1 MHRDNWNGK
10 ILCLKRWISLQ
21 KCLWCAIYWWVIHR
35 QVIDIKIIGM
45 CRRVWI
51 YGVMRNKK
59 VISLVP
65 QGTQIRLKGQ
75 NTVFKTL
82 NFVTKVFMMRHLLMS
97 NCLFGMCCRAW
108 ICGVT
113 RKKNVVSLVL
123 QGAPSRLKRQMNKFF
138 EWRIITQAV
147 RTASYHILFNA
158 PHCIIPFLK
167 LTHKA
172 VRILWYAGFSSSGYQ
187 RNLHKACEHEVS
199 INRRY
204 ATQRFRSLHSRWI
217 KFQQNLHK
225 VV

>member
-1 MHRDNWNGK
+1 MVLQGAQSR
-10 ILCLKRWISLQ
+10 LKR
-21 KCLWCAIYWWVIHR
+21 
-35 QVIDIKIIGM
+35 
-45 CRRVWI
+45 
-51 YGVMRNKK
+51 
-59 VISLVP
+59 
-65 QGTQIRLKGQ
+65 Q
-75 NTVFKTL
+75 NTLFKTL

-113 RKKNVVSLVL
+113 RNKNVVSLVL

-199 INRRY
+199 INPEINSLFFTINVDKRCVIDTQQRAGKSY
-204 ATQRFRSLHSRWI
+204 FEEKKIELDYVTGATD
-217 KFQQNLHK
+217 NLWK
-225 VV
+225 GY

>member
-1 MHRDNWNGK
+1 
-10 ILCLKRWISLQ
+10 
-21 KCLWCAIYWWVIHR
+21 
-35 QVIDIKIIGM
+35 M

-51 YGVMRNKK
+51 YGVMRNKN

-65 QGTQIRLKGQ
+65 QGTQRRLKGQ
-75 NTVFKTL
+75 NTLLKTL

-204 ATQRFRSLHSRWI
+204 AMQRFHSLHSRWI
-217 KFQQNLHK
+217 KFQQK
-225 VV
+225 FA

>member
-1 MHRDNWNGK
+1 
-10 ILCLKRWISLQ
+10 
-21 KCLWCAIYWWVIHR
+21 
-35 QVIDIKIIGM
+35 M

-51 YGVMRNKK
+51 YGFMRNKK

-158 PHCIIPFLK
+158 PHCACRIPFLK

-199 INRRY
+199 INWRY

-217 KFQQNLHK
+217 KFQQK
-225 VV
+225 FA

>member
-1 MHRDNWNGK
+1 MCRWVWICGVTTSDVITLVLQGAQSQ
-10 ILCLKRWISLQ
+10 LKR
-21 KCLWCAIYWWVIHR
+21 
-35 QVIDIKIIGM
+35 
-45 CRRVWI
+45 
-51 YGVMRNKK
+51 
-59 VISLVP
+59 
-65 QGTQIRLKGQ
+65 Q
-75 NTVFKTL
+75 NTLFKTL
-82 NFVTKVFMMRHLLMS
+82 NFVTKVFMMRQLLMS

-187 RNLHKACEHEVS
+187 QNLHKACEHEVS
-199 INRRY
+199 INRR
-204 ATQRFRSLHSRWI
+204 WI
-217 KFQQNLHK
+217 VFFLQ
-225 VV
+225 

>member
-1 MHRDNWNGK
+1 MRHLLMSNSQASDWYKKLLACAAECEFTASWETKKWYLWFHKAHKFDWKGK
-10 ILCLKRWISLQ
+10 ILCLKRWISLR
-21 KCLWCAIYWWVIHR
+21 KCLWCAIYWWVILF
-35 QVIDIKIIGM
+35 I
-45 CRRVWI
+45 
-51 YGVMRNKK
+51 
-59 VISLVP
+59 
-65 QGTQIRLKGQ
+65 
-75 NTVFKTL
+75 
-82 NFVTKVFMMRHLLMS
+82 
-97 NCLFGMCCRAW
+97 FGMCCRAW

-158 PHCIIPFLK
+158 LHCRIPFLK

-204 ATQRFRSLHSRWI
+204 AMQRFHSLHSRWI
-217 KFQQNLHK
+217 KFQQK
-225 VV
+225 FA